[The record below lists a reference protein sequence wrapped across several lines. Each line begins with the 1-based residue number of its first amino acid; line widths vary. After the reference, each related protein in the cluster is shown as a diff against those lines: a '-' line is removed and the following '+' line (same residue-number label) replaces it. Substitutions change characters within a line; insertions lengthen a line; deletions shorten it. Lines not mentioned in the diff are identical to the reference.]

1 LFANVVEVNVATLVP
16 AFTPSIFHWYV
27 GAVPPIVS
35 VAVNVTEVT
44 EKIVFELAAIDA
56 LAVRIELT
64 VTVAFALKFC
74 EQVVVVF
81 VTETNVN
88 V

>member
-1 LFANVVEVNVATLVP
+1 
-16 AFTPSIFHWYV
+16 
-27 GAVPPIVS
+27 
-35 VAVNVTEVT
+35 VNVTDVPEQ
-44 EKIVFELAAIDA
+44 IVVAVAAIDK
-56 LAVRIELT
+56 LAVRTGLT

-74 EQVVVVF
+74 EQVVAVF